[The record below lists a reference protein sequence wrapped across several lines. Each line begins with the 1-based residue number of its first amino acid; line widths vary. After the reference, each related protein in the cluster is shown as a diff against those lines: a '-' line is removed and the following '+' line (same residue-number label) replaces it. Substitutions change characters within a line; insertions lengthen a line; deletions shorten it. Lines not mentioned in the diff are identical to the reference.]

1 MADIPLQIFYSLY
14 FFLPAFVANPSAVL
28 TKGSTKMDFGRS
40 FKSGRRILGDG
51 KTWGG
56 FVGGV
61 VFGYILGLVL
71 FGIAYALGSG
81 INYTFVIPLISIQI
95 IMLSFGSM
103 LGDATGSF
111 IKRRLGMSSGQN
123 GFLLDQYPFALMAL
137 LLLYLAAPSF
147 FIEVY
152 WNVPAILIILIV
164 TPPLHRAVNIV
175 GYKIKRKSV
184 PW

>member
-1 MADIPLQIFYSLY
+1 MADILLQILYSLY

-40 FKSGRRILGDG
+40 FRSGRRILGDG
-51 KTWGG
+51 KSWAG
-56 FVGGV
+56 FVGGILFGY
-61 VFGYILGLVL
+61 VFGLIL
-71 FGIAYALGSG
+71 FGIAYYLGSD
-81 INYTFVIPLISIQI
+81 INYTFIIPLVSIPI
-95 IMLSFGSM
+95 LILSLGSM
-103 LGDATGSF
+103 VGDAAGSF

-137 LLLYLAAPSF
+137 FLLYLAAPGF
-147 FIEVY
+147 FLEVY
-152 WNVPAILIILIV
+152 WNVPAILIILII

-175 GYKIKRKSV
+175 GYRMKRKSV

>member
-1 MADIPLQIFYSLY
+1 MADIFLQVFYSLY

-28 TKGSTKMDFGRS
+28 TKGNTKMDFGRS
-40 FKSGRRILGDG
+40 FRSGRRILGDG
-51 KTWGG
+51 KSWGG
-56 FVGGV
+56 FAGGIL
-61 VFGYILGLVL
+61 FGYIIGLVL
-71 FGIAYALGSG
+71 FGIAYALGSSV
-81 INYTFVIPLISIQI
+81 NYTFIVPLISIPI
-95 IMLSFGSM
+95 LLLSLGSM

-137 LLLYLAAPSF
+137 LLLYLAAPGF
-147 FIEVY
+147 FFQVY
-152 WNVPAILIILIV
+152 WNVPAILIILII

-175 GYKIKRKSV
+175 GFRMKRKSV